1 MLKVSWVLAAYLLG
15 SIPTGY
21 LVVKLAARRDIR
33 TLGSRSTGA
42 TNVLRSKGW
51 ALAVPVAVFDVA
63 KGFVPAFLSLRIF
76 EDQTL
81 AAGAALAAVV
91 GHCFPVYIRFCGGKG
106 VATAGGSILA
116 LCWPC
121 ALICILLF
129 VLVVAATRYVSL
141 GSVLAAIAFPI
152 AAAAL
157 GRFPLMIGFGIAVLA
172 IIVFKHR
179 ENIARLRSGTERR
192 FGERLT

>member
-1 MLKVSWVLAAYLLG
+1 MLKVLWVLAAYLLG

-42 TNVLRSKGW
+42 TNVLRARGW

-81 AAGAALAAVV
+81 AAVAALAAVA
-91 GHCFPVYIRFCGGKG
+91 GHCFPVYIRFRGGKG

-121 ALICILLF
+121 ALICFVLF
-129 VLVVAATRYVSL
+129 ILVVAATRYVSL
-141 GSVLAAIAFPI
+141 GSVLAAISFPI
-152 AAAAL
+152 SAAAL
-157 GRFPLMIGFGIAVLA
+157 GRPPLLIGFGVAILAVV
-172 IIVFKHR
+172 IFKHR
-179 ENIARLRSGTERR
+179 ENIVRLRNGNERR
-192 FGERLT
+192 FGERLS

>member
-1 MLKVSWVLAAYLLG
+1 MLKVLWVLAAYLLG

-21 LVVKLAARRDIR
+21 LVVKLTARRDIR

-42 TNVLRSKGW
+42 TNVLRAQGW

-81 AAGAALAAVV
+81 AAVAALAAIV
-91 GHCFPVYIRFCGGKG
+91 GHCFPVYIHFRGGKG

-121 ALICILLF
+121 TLICLTLF
-129 VLVVAATRYVSL
+129 ILVVAATRYVSL

-152 AAAAL
+152 SAAAL
-157 GRFPLMIGFGIAVLA
+157 GRPPLIIGFGIAVLA
-172 IIVFKHR
+172 LVIFKHR
-179 ENIARLRSGTERR
+179 ENIVRLRNGTERR